1 MITRGVLE
9 EARRMALRKHVF
21 FRVLDSLER
30 GILILASRV
39 LDAASDSLL
48 ASQLELILT
57 KISEATVS
65 KFLRHVEQVG
75 AKRLIKVL
83 GYARAWGSRVD
94 ASWVASDFSWYLAF
108 LDFYQLNGWE
118 VAR

>member
-9 EARRMALRKHVF
+9 EARRVALRKRVF
-21 FRVLDSLER
+21 FRVLDRLER
-30 GILILASRV
+30 GILTIASRV

-57 KISEATVS
+57 KISDATVS
-65 KFLRHVEQVG
+65 RFLRYVEQVG
-75 AKRLIKVL
+75 AMRLIKVL
-83 GYARAWGSRVD
+83 GYARAWGGSVD
-94 ASWVASDFSWYLAF
+94 ASWVAPDFSRYLAF

>member
-9 EARRMALRKHVF
+9 EARRVALRKRVF

-30 GILILASRV
+30 GILTLASRV

-57 KISEATVS
+57 KIGDATAS
-65 KFLRHVEQVG
+65 RFLRYVERVG

-83 GYARAWGSRVD
+83 GCARAWRSRLDV
-94 ASWVASDFSWYLAF
+94 SWVSPEFAHYLAF
-108 LDFYQLNGWE
+108 MDYNQPNGWE
-118 VAR
+118 VTG